1 MASGLLFAV
10 NLSSG
15 SPGTFLSEAI
25 LNGAVAVIVS
35 VTMAFR
41 LIAPKMCIA
50 HFRDVTYTT

>member
-10 NLSSG
+10 NLSCG

-41 LIAPKMCIA
+41 LIAPKMCIE